1 MFTSVTRLPDWYYII
16 YTLGGIKCQSAHT
29 FLSKKPQNFHPQPQ
43 KCCPHPHLSF
53 WGFLRVNLK
62 WKFSRILNKPR
73 IFKLFLC
80 YLIAFLVN
88 FLRFLRIPQKTS
100 KMLTSSSP
108 QIVRIFEGR
117 SSKTS
122 NFLGHPQPQK
132 NLEILKILTS
142 TSKNLKFQ
150 GETEDPRFL
159 RSHFTTLTRII
170 DFLLM
175 ASLWACTV

>member
-1 MFTSVTRLPDWYYII
+1 MVKFLENAGLILTSKFEVFWGFIL
-16 YTLGGIKCQSAHT
+16 
-29 FLSKKPQNFHPQPQ
+29 KKPRFLPCNKPHDFHPQPQ
-43 KCCPHPHLSF
+43 RCCPHPHLSF

-80 YLIAFLVN
+80 YFIAFLVN
-88 FLRFLRIPQKTS
+88 FLRFFEDSS
-100 KMLTSSSP
+100 KMLISSSP

-132 NLEILKILTS
+132 DLENFENSNL
-142 TSKNLKFQ
+142 NLKKTSNF
-150 GETEDPRFL
+150 EVRL
-159 RSHFTTLTRII
+159 RILVSWGLI
-170 DFLLM
+170 LPP
-175 ASLWACTV
+175 